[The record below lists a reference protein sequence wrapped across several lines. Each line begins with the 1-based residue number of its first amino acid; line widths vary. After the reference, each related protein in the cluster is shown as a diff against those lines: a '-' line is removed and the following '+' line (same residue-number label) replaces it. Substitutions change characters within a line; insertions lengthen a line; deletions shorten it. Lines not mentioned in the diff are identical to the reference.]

1 MLWKRGAEDVSRH
14 PADRCLQPTAR
25 DRLTTLRNVAQNAD
39 SWPSRGVR
47 HVSNVTRVPKR
58 INFWSSSGDDRSS
71 VKKRDCIED
80 CAVFPWRWM
89 SSCGDSFW
97 RNEKKEFISLNSVS
111 FIYVRGI
118 IVRK

>member
-1 MLWKRGAEDVSRH
+1 MS
-14 PADRCLQPTAR
+14 
-25 DRLTTLRNVAQNAD
+25 NVA
-39 SWPSRGVR
+39 
-47 HVSNVTRVPKR
+47 RVPKR

-80 CAVFPWRWM
+80 CAVFPWRWT

-97 RNEKKEFISLNSVS
+97 RNEKKEFISLNFIS